1 MRGLVGGGTSLYPA
15 VEQPDKKQHLMK
27 TAQARWPLKL
37 SPLDS
42 WTKVHAICPHVNTL
56 F

>member
-1 MRGLVGGGTSLYPA
+1 MRGLVGGETSLYPA
-15 VEQPDKKQHLMK
+15 VEQPDKEQHLIE
-27 TAQARWPLKL
+27 TAQARCPLKL

-42 WTKVHAICPHVNTL
+42 WTKVHAICPYVNIL

>member
-1 MRGLVGGGTSLYPA
+1 MKGSVGGGSSRHPA
-15 VEQPDKKQHLMK
+15 VEQPDKEQHLME
-27 TAQARWPLKL
+27 TARARWPLKL

-42 WTKVHAICPHVNTL
+42 WTKVHVICPYVNIL

>member
-1 MRGLVGGGTSLYPA
+1 MKGSVGGGSSRHPA
-15 VEQPDKKQHLMK
+15 VEQPDKEQHLME
-27 TAQARWPLKL
+27 TAPRWPLKL

-42 WTKVHAICPHVNTL
+42 WTKVHAICPYVNIL